1 MKSLIE
7 LLQGYSNASGVSAHE
22 NEIAALFKASLPHG
36 YSWTH
41 DGMGGVAALR
51 GDSGPRVLVGAH
63 MDEIGFMVQNIS
75 ADGFLSFVALGGW
88 WMHTLPSQRV
98 QVITAAG
105 EKITGVIGTKPPH
118 FLSEAQRSSILPIE
132 SMFVDVG
139 ATSREDVLA
148 MGIQLGDAICPAS
161 EFTPL
166 ANQRFMGK
174 AFDNRVGMSVL
185 SALGRELADTPTP
198 NCLQLAATTQ
208 EELGLRGAK
217 TMSNL
222 LAPDLAIILEGPPA
236 DDTPGFNCSESQGKL
251 GGGVQIRLFDPT
263 AVMHKKLAR
272 FCAQLAEQHGIPY
285 QITVRRSGGT
295 DAGAMHLAGSGVAC
309 VVLGT
314 PARYIHSH
322 NAVIQ
327 YSDLQAMLDLSRVLV
342 KALDAECWQQLR
354 QP

>member
-1 MKSLIE
+1 MNTLVK
-7 LLQGYSNASGVSAHE
+7 LLESYSNASGVAAHE
-22 NEIAALFKASLPHG
+22 SEIAALFESSLPQG
-36 YSWTH
+36 YELRR
-41 DGMGGVAALR
+41 DGLGGVAALR
-51 GDSGPRVLVGAH
+51 GSEGPRVLVGAH

-98 QVITAAG
+98 QVLTADGA
-105 EKITGVIGTKPPH
+105 KITGVIGTKPPH
-118 FLSEAQRSSILPIE
+118 FLSDAQRNSLLPIE

-139 ATSREDVLA
+139 ASSREEVHA
-148 MGIQLGDAICPAS
+148 MGIQLGDAICPLS

-166 ANQRFMGK
+166 ANQRYMGK

-185 SALGRELADTPTP
+185 SALAQELADWPAH
-198 NCLQLAATTQ
+198 NQLQLAATTQ

-217 TMSNL
+217 TMSSL

-236 DDTPGFNCSESQGKL
+236 DDTPGFNPAESQGKL
-251 GGGVQIRLFDPT
+251 GGGVQIRLYDPT

-272 FCAQLAEQHGIPY
+272 FAATLAASHNIPY
-285 QITVRRSGGT
+285 QLTVRRSGGT
-295 DAGAMHLAGSGVAC
+295 DAGAMHLAGAGVAC

-322 NAVIQ
+322 NAIIQ
-327 YSDLQAMLDLSRVLV
+327 HGDLQAMLDLSRVLV
-342 KALDAECWQQLR
+342 QALDAQCWEQLK
-354 QP
+354 QA